1 MLGSPATTTQ
11 VTGTVG
17 CSSLSAWQNHLL
29 AGTRHHQASELDFGR
44 DSSAINSA
52 CFDDLDTLRGPHYH
66 IKFNSNDKVTV
77 QHLPSICLLMNVVA
91 HGTPPLLSQIHFL
104 HHFAQPRPTTFN
116 HNSVIATRH
125 IPSSYTTF
133 IDRSTIVVSPLPT
146 KHSPTSPCHGYK
158 PASQVRYPNSP
169 TLLLQPMRPHHRRF
183 RSRRCRS
190 HPSSHHCLFSPPKII

>member
-77 QHLPSICLLMNVVA
+77 QHLPSICLLTNVVA
-91 HGTPPLLSQIHFL
+91 HRTPPLLSQIHFL

-133 IDRSTIVVSPLPT
+133 IGGSTIVVSPPPPNTPQHHPATDTNQLPKYDT
-146 KHSPTSPCHGYK
+146 
-158 PASQVRYPNSP
+158 P
-169 TLLLQPMRPHHRRF
+169 TLQPCSSSQCTPIIASSAAGGVALIPPLTIAFLARR
-183 RSRRCRS
+183 
-190 HPSSHHCLFSPPKII
+190 K